1 MRHAKRQKQS
11 EETKLTSEPDSDTA
25 LSDQEFE
32 TTMINTLRAVM
43 EKVDNIQE
51 QIVNVSRE
59 MEILRNFHSNDN

>member
-32 TTMINTLRAVM
+32 TAMINALRAVM
-43 EKVDNIQE
+43 EKVDSIQE
-51 QIVNVSRE
+51 QTINVSRE
-59 MEILRNFHSNDN
+59 VEILRNFHSYGN